1 MREDYAINHINFT
14 KEYTFSADTL
24 LIEPNCM
31 ELFMKRQL
39 LAALLLTINGAHAAN
54 KNYNAGLDDSLWYI
68 SSATPIQCTLEHPI
82 PRYGQAHF
90 EAKAN
95 KQINLDFILQ
105 SKRSMPETKSVMLKS
120 VPPKWQP
127 GHPAETIGKVKFY
140 QQFDGYV
147 TRQKAWQ
154 MLSEL
159 EDGKFPTFYYE
170 DWYNRD
176 QITSVGLS
184 SINFSKSY
192 DDFNNCIEQLLPYNF
207 DDIAYSILK
216 YNKNGVQL
224 TSFSKKRLK
233 MIGDYIK
240 HDENIS
246 VVLVSGYSDSYGTK
260 YRNLELS
267 EQRASSVKDYL
278 AEIGLDDEK
287 IQVAGFGEKHH
298 IADNRN
304 VLGRMQNRRV
314 VISIER
320 EEI

>member
-1 MREDYAINHINFT
+1 MREDYAIKRITFT
-14 KEYTFSADTL
+14 KESMITADSL
-24 LIEPNCM
+24 SIEPNWM
-31 ELFMKRQL
+31 RFIMKIQL
-39 LAALLLTINGAHAAN
+39 MAMLLLTINSVHAAN
-54 KNYNAGLDDSLWYI
+54 KSYSASIDDSLWYI
-68 SSATPIQCTLEHPI
+68 SSSTPIQCTLEHPI
-82 PRYGQAHF
+82 PHYGQAHF
-90 EAKAN
+90 EAKAS
-95 KQINLDFILQ
+95 KHINLDFILQ
-105 SKRSMPETKSVMLKS
+105 SKRALPKTSLVTLKS
-120 VPPKWQP
+120 VPPQWQP
-127 GHPAETIGKVKFY
+127 GHAAQTIGKIKFY

-159 EDGKFPTFYYE
+159 EDGKIPTFYYH
-170 DWYNRD
+170 DWYNKD

-184 SINFSKSY
+184 SINFRKSY
-192 DDFNNCIEQLLPYNF
+192 DAFNNCIEQLLPYNF

-246 VVLVSGYSDSYGTK
+246 VVLVSGYSDSYGSK
-260 YRNLELS
+260 YRNLQLS
-267 EQRASSVKDYL
+267 EQRASSVKEYL
-278 AEIGLDDEK
+278 AQIGLDDKK
-287 IQVAGFGEKHH
+287 IQVTGHGEKHH
-298 IADNRN
+298 VADNRN

-320 EEI
+320 EDI

>member
-1 MREDYAINHINFT
+1 MKIQLMA
-14 KEYTFSADTL
+14 TL
-24 LIEPNCM
+24 L
-31 ELFMKRQL
+31 LSVQSVY
-39 LAALLLTINGAHAAN
+39 AAN
-54 KNYNAGLDDSLWYI
+54 KNYNANLDNSLWYI
-68 SSATPIQCTLEHPI
+68 SSSTPIQCTLEHPI

-90 EAKAN
+90 EARAS

-105 SKRSMPETKSVMLKS
+105 SKRALPKTRLVTLKS
-120 VPPKWQP
+120 VPPQWRP
-127 GHPAETIGKVKFY
+127 GHAAQTIGKIKFY

-147 TRQKAWQ
+147 TRQKAWV

-159 EDGKFPTFYYE
+159 EEGKFPTFYYH
-170 DWYNRD
+170 DWYNKD
-176 QITSVGLS
+176 QVTSVGLS
-184 SINFSKSY
+184 AINFRESY

-216 YNKNGVQL
+216 YDKDGVKL

-233 MIGDYIK
+233 MISDYIK

-246 VVLVSGYSDSYGTK
+246 VVVVSGYSDGYGTQTD
-260 YRNLELS
+260 NMDLS
-267 EQRASSVKDYL
+267 EKRANSIKEYL
-278 AEIGLDDEK
+278 AKIGLDNEK
-287 IQVAGFGEKHH
+287 IKVTGYGEKHH
-298 IADNRN
+298 IADNRS